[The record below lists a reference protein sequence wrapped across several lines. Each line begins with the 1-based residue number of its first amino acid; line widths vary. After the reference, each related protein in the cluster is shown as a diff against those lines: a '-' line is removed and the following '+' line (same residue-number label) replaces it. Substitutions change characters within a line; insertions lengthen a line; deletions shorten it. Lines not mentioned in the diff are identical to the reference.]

1 MKLRLHHLAL
11 LLILPLMFG
20 CVKTSSTTTPIA
32 LAPGYTSQADQT
44 LGQSLAAVTAF
55 RDQEKLRYTCQ
66 STDQLAG
73 KAPCL
78 TDAQKATEKPYL
90 NSLIEAT
97 NLANVTYV
105 AFHSGT
111 STLAQAQS
119 ALAAAQNAQ
128 AGLLSSQGVK

>member
-1 MKLRLHHLAL
+1 MKLRLHLAL
-11 LLILPLMFG
+11 LLTLPLMFG
-20 CVKTSSTTTPIA
+20 CMKANSTTTPAA
-32 LAPGYTSQADQT
+32 LAPGYTSSADQT

-55 RDQEKLRYTCQ
+55 RDAEKLRYAKMT
-66 STDQLAG
+66 
-73 KAPCL
+73 P
-78 TDAQKATEKPYL
+78 AQQATEKPYL